1 MRTEPAFRRHPCTAD
16 PPRPTLV
23 TDVLIDSMWQ
33 AVYAAE
39 TFIRGITLL
48 TWGIIVIGGVLLWFL
63 ISRPR

>member
-1 MRTEPAFRRHPCTAD
+1 
-16 PPRPTLV
+16 
-23 TDVLIDSMWQ
+23 MWQ

-39 TFIRGITLL
+39 TFIRGIAPL